1 MARISLQRGPIS
13 LGSLIALLIAPAA
26 SQDALYSTSLIS
38 CQENSL
44 YSASLFNVVFTPNN
58 DSIAVTPNAMSYV
71 SSYVK
76 FDITAYAVGYPFIHM
91 IDEHSKTN
99 LGLAGMCR
107 MSSGRFNTMFRFPGR
122 GAAGAGPGGAG
133 ARPGRGARGR

>member
-44 YSASLFNVVFTPNN
+44 YTASHFNVVFTPNN
-58 DSIAVTPNAMSYV
+58 DSIAVTPNTKTSV

-76 FDITAYAVGYPFIHM
+76 FDITENANDFPFIH
-91 IDEHSKTN
+91 IIVDPCKTN
-99 LGLAGMCR
+99 QSLAGMCP
-107 MSSGRFNTMFRFPGR
+107 MSSGRFN
-122 GAAGAGPGGAG
+122 
-133 ARPGRGARGR
+133 